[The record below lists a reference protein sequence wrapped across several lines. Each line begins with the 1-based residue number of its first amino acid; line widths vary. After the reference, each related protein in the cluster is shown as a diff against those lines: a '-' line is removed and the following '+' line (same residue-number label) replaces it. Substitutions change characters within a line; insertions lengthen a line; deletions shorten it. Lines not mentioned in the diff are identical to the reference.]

1 MSTMAKAKKDAAA
14 VVDMT
19 GAGPTG
25 AEGAEDAAAIAGDAA
40 VAVAAAD
47 AVNPPE
53 VAAPVDEAAEAKA
66 RLAAISAELAAIGD
80 PDAQVKQYATERG
93 TALAD
98 IDRVLTE
105 ERKFV
110 AELDQKLRLASDQ
123 ANADREVIRVR
134 IREAAKL
141 AKAFGLPFVHG
152 QTPEVIASLGL
163 ANLGLEKLGKAAE
176 KAG

>member
-1 MSTMAKAKKDAAA
+1 MAKAKLGAAA

-47 AVNPPE
+47 AASPPE
-53 VAAPVDEAAEAKA
+53 AAVVAPVDEAAEAKA

-80 PDAQVKQYATERG
+80 PDALVKQYATERG